1 LICSAQRLPG
11 FLSAIRKRPLVQ
23 TWHRLLSVFRVAPVI
38 GFELPKI
45 PFKVNVLVKGVKNM
59 RAAVTTGKRREI
71 IVKEVPQPVIEPG
84 SVLLRVKCCSICGT
98 DLEYL
103 DNSLSYRKGGA
114 LRAGAI
120 LGHEYCGEVIEI
132 GEGVEGWLIGDR
144 ATMER
149 SIGCGSCYFCR
160 RYMPTLC
167 LGKGNERAIYTE
179 LTPEGYGSS
188 RGALAEYILRRPE
201 SLLKIPDCVT
211 DEEAALVEPLN
222 VGACGVVASEITV
235 GDTAAII
242 GAGKIGLGTMLAAK
256 AAGAAPT
263 IMIDIHDARLEKA
276 KEMGAELTLN
286 ATEVDVV
293 PEVVKATEAGPDV
306 VFICVRDGNVFLQA
320 IDMVR
325 RGGKIVILGQIPPVE
340 VNPGYWLVKSL
351 RIEAV
356 FSGQLLSM
364 TDSLNLIARKQVDV
378 TPMISEVLPL
388 DQIQTA
394 FNKIWSGENIV
405 SIVTP

>member
-1 LICSAQRLPG
+1 M
-11 FLSAIRKRPLVQ
+11 K
-23 TWHRLLSVFRVAPVI
+23 
-38 GFELPKI
+38 
-45 PFKVNVLVKGVKNM
+45 
-59 RAAVTTGKRREI
+59 AAVTTGKKREI
-71 IVKEVPQPVIEPG
+71 VVKEVAKPVVQPGTI
-84 SVLLRVKCCSICGT
+84 LLKVKCCSICGT

-120 LGHEYCGEVIEI
+120 LGHEYCAEVVEV
-132 GEGVEGWLIGDR
+132 GDGVEGWSIGDR
-144 ATMER
+144 ATMAR
-149 SIGCGSCYFCR
+149 ALGCGECYFCR

-179 LTPEGYGSS
+179 LTSEGYGSS
-188 RGALAEYILRRPE
+188 QGALAEYIRRRPE
-201 SLLKIPDCVT
+201 SLLKIPDGVS

-222 VGACGVVASEITV
+222 VGACGVMTSEISV

-242 GAGKIGLGTMLAAK
+242 GAGKIGLATMLTAK
-256 AAGAAPT
+256 AAGAAPVIVT
-263 IMIDIHDARLEKA
+263 DIHNRRLKQA
-276 KEMGAELTLN
+276 GEMGADITIN
-286 ATEVDVV
+286 AAQVDVV
-293 PEVVKATEAGPDV
+293 AEAVKATEAGPDV

-378 TPMISEVLPL
+378 KPMVSEVLPL
-388 DQIQTA
+388 DQVQTA
-394 FNKIWSGENIV
+394 FDKIWSGENIV
-405 SIVTP
+405 SIVEP